1 MGYIIRSVH
10 SSIRCFRKIKGRQVE
25 VKMSDQYKMCFAPI
39 PMHPSYQSTRGLGF
53 GPQNMN
59 STRKESYVVYRK
71 KIDLRYNI
79 YTSLYLTFVFQ
90 DLKTFHDRNRNR
102 CHSKGEIQQNRTN
115 KCNRE
120 KQQEIWGVRQHQK
133 TLLVNDSNIKIH

>member
-39 PMHPSYQSTRGLGF
+39 PMHISYQSTRGLGF

-79 YTSLYLTFVFQ
+79 YTSLYLTFVF
-90 DLKTFHDRNRNR
+90 
-102 CHSKGEIQQNRTN
+102 
-115 KCNRE
+115 
-120 KQQEIWGVRQHQK
+120 K
-133 TLLVNDSNIKIH
+133 TLKPSMIEIETDVTAKEKYSRIEQTNAIERNNKKFGELDNIRRLY

>member
-1 MGYIIRSVH
+1 
-10 SSIRCFRKIKGRQVE
+10 
-25 VKMSDQYKMCFAPI
+25 MSDQYKMCFAPI

-79 YTSLYLTFVFQ
+79 YTSLYLTFVF
-90 DLKTFHDRNRNR
+90 
-102 CHSKGEIQQNRTN
+102 
-115 KCNRE
+115 
-120 KQQEIWGVRQHQK
+120 K
-133 TLLVNDSNIKIH
+133 TLKPSMIEIETDVTAKEKYSRIEQTNAIERNNKKFGELDNIRRLY

>member
-79 YTSLYLTFVFQ
+79 YTSLYLTFVF
-90 DLKTFHDRNRNR
+90 
-102 CHSKGEIQQNRTN
+102 
-115 KCNRE
+115 
-120 KQQEIWGVRQHQK
+120 K
-133 TLLVNDSNIKIH
+133 TLKPSMIEIETDVTAKEKYSRIEQTNAIERNNKKFGELDNIRRLY